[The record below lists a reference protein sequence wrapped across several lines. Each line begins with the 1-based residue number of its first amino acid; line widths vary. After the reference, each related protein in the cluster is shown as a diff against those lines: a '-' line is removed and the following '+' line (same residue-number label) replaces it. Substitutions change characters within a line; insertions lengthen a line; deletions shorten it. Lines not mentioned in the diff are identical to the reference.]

1 MVVQVQENQAQ
12 LTAYKVAKE
21 FQDEFQFLLSPRGR
35 YIISQ
40 ALFYGIQALESVTP
54 SIRQEQSN
62 IADMKFLRDGLFNFP
77 SEIFRPQEKSA

>member
-1 MVVQVQENQAQ
+1 MVVQSKLAHQTAEQ
-12 LTAYKVAKE
+12 LAE
-21 FQDEFQFLLSPRGR
+21 ECPDEFQFLLSPRGR
-35 YIISQ
+35 YIVSQ